1 MPFPVPHTYLPSLV
15 NVVKVRP
22 LIKKNQHL
30 TTSTAPHSD
39 ALAYFLFP
47 VKKTKRSHSLQQLSR
62 RAAVAGRRLHG
73 NAAWSRRAAAI
84 GKKLPSDIKRF
95 LCDKI
100 HYIKRDRAEPRWTN
114 HMQYNQDSTT
124 IRRRLSRSLSMAI
137 FHLLHLSKQTQWFQF
152 FSELTF

>member
-1 MPFPVPHTYLPSLV
+1 MPLTFPVPHTYLPRLV

-62 RAAVAGRRLHG
+62 RRCRRTA
-73 NAAWSRRAAAI
+73 AAW
-84 GKKLPSDIKRF
+84 
-95 LCDKI
+95 
-100 HYIKRDRAEPRWTN
+100 
-114 HMQYNQDSTT
+114 
-124 IRRRLSRSLSMAI
+124 
-137 FHLLHLSKQTQWFQF
+137 
-152 FSELTF
+152 

>member
-1 MPFPVPHTYLPSLV
+1 MPLTFPTYLLRLV

-62 RAAVAGRRLHG
+62 RRM
-73 NAAWSRRAAAI
+73 
-84 GKKLPSDIKRF
+84 KP
-95 LCDKI
+95 
-100 HYIKRDRAEPRWTN
+100 P
-114 HMQYNQDSTT
+114 
-124 IRRRLSRSLSMAI
+124 RRRRHWQETTKRHKTFSMRQNP
-137 FHLLHLSKQTQWFQF
+137 LHKERQSCRDGRITCNIIRIPQR
-152 FSELTF
+152 

>member
-1 MPFPVPHTYLPSLV
+1 MLLTFTVPPTYLPRLV

-62 RAAVAGRRLHG
+62 RRM
-73 NAAWSRRAAAI
+73 
-84 GKKLPSDIKRF
+84 KP
-95 LCDKI
+95 
-100 HYIKRDRAEPRWTN
+100 P
-114 HMQYNQDSTT
+114 
-124 IRRRLSRSLSMAI
+124 RRRRHWQETTKRHKTFSMRQNP
-137 FHLLHLSKQTQWFQF
+137 LHKERQS
-152 FSELTF
+152 